1 MKLVKFDMHC
11 HTAEGSMDS
20 HVSIEEYI
28 RILKSKGYGGMLV
41 TDHDSY
47 RGYQSYRRCHPRD
60 EDFVV
65 LCGIEYDTC
74 EFGHML
80 VIMPSCFMPEVLEI
94 KGLTLGRL
102 LKLVHFYGGI
112 IGPAHPCGERFLSF
126 FTTGIF
132 KRREKAGFLSRFD
145 FLEGYNAC
153 ENEEDNIRAMRVAK
167 VYGLPV
173 LGGSDAH
180 HRECVGM
187 GYTML
192 PDTVRT
198 EDDLITWVKKKG
210 EEISCGGRRFI
221 GTTRDKL
228 GIFNKILVG
237 SFFFYNK
244 LGALYRLPARRRA
257 LYKAVYEMGGIK

>member
-1 MKLVKFDMHC
+1 MKFVKFDMHC
-11 HTAEGSMDS
+11 HTAEGSMDG
-20 HVSIEEYI
+20 HVSVGEYI
-28 RILKSKGYGGMLV
+28 EILRSKGFGGMLV

-47 RGYQSYRRCHPRD
+47 QGYLSYRRRHPED
-60 EDFVV
+60 QDFVV
-65 LCGIEYDTC
+65 LRGIEYDTC
-74 EFGHML
+74 DFGHML
-80 VIMPSCFMPEVLEI
+80 VIMPGQSMPEVLEI
-94 KGLTLGRL
+94 KGLALSRL
-102 LKLVHFYGGI
+102 IKIVHYFGGI

-126 FTTGIF
+126 YTTGIF
-132 KRREKAGFLSRFD
+132 KRREKERFLCQFD

-153 ENEEDNIRAMRVAK
+153 EKEKDNRKSIRLARE
-167 VYGLPV
+167 YGLPA

-180 HRECVGM
+180 HRKCVGM

-198 EDDLITWVKKKG
+198 EEDLIACVKNAQW
-210 EEISCGGRRFI
+210 ISCGGRRFI

-257 LYKAVYEMGGIK
+257 LYKTVYEMENIK

>member
-1 MKLVKFDMHC
+1 MKFKKFDMHC
-11 HTAEGSMDS
+11 HTAEGSLDG

-28 RILKSKGYGGMLV
+28 GILKDKGYGGMLV

-47 RGYQSYRRCHPRD
+47 QGYLSYRRRHPED
-60 EDFVV
+60 KDFVV
-65 LCGIEYDTC
+65 LRGIEYDTC
-74 EFGHML
+74 DFGHML
-80 VIMPSCFMPEVLEI
+80 VIMPREVVPEVLEI
-94 KGLTLGRL
+94 RGLALNRL
-102 LKLVHFYGGI
+102 IKIVHFYGGI
-112 IGPAHPCGERFLSF
+112 IGPAHPFGERFLSF
-126 FTTGIF
+126 FTTGILK
-132 KRREKAGFLSRFD
+132 KRIKEKFLQRFD

-153 ENEEDNIRAMRVAK
+153 EEEKDNLSAIRLARE
-167 VYGLPV
+167 YHLPA

-192 PDTVRT
+192 PDFIRT
-198 EDDLITWVKKKG
+198 EDDLIACVKKVEG
-210 EEISCGGRRFI
+210 ITCGGRRFM
-221 GTTRDKL
+221 GTTKDKL

>member
-11 HTAEGSMDS
+11 HTAEGSMDG
-20 HVSIEEYI
+20 HVSVKEYI
-28 RILKSKGYGGMLV
+28 EILKSKGYDGMMV

-47 RGYQSYRRCHPRD
+47 QGYLSYRRRHPED
-60 EDFVV
+60 QDFVV
-65 LCGIEYDTC
+65 LRGIEYDTC
-74 EFGHML
+74 NFGHML
-80 VIMPSCFMPEVLEI
+80 VVMPGGIIPEILEI
-94 KGLTLGRL
+94 KGLALNRL
-102 LKLVHFYGGI
+102 MKLVHLYGGI

-132 KRREKAGFLSRFD
+132 KRREKERLLSKFD

-153 ENEEDNIRAMRVAK
+153 EHDEDNRRAMRLAK
-167 VYGLPV
+167 EYRLPA

-180 HRECVGM
+180 HRDCVGM

-192 PDTVRT
+192 PETVKT
-198 EDDLITWVKKKG
+198 EDDLIACVKKAQG
-210 EEISCGGRRFI
+210 ISCGGRRFV

-228 GIFNKILVG
+228 GVFNKILVG

-257 LYKAVYEMGGIK
+257 LYKAVYEMEELK